1 MDLSKNPIEFLYK
14 KETHRLI
21 GLCMKAHNKLG
32 HGFLEVVYKD
42 AIQIELKSDR
52 IEFEREKE
60 YKVEYAGT
68 ILPHKFYA
76 DFVAFDK
83 IVLEVKSAYGG
94 FCDDDIAQ
102 VINYLKV
109 SGCKIGLAFQF
120 WKESPGIQANRTLR

>member
-1 MDLSKNPIEFLYK
+1 M
-14 KETHRLI
+14 
-21 GLCMKAHNKLG
+21 
-32 HGFLEVVYKD
+32 EVVYKD

-52 IEFEREKE
+52 IDYEREKE
-60 YKVEYAGT
+60 YAVEYNGT

-83 IVLEVKSAYGG
+83 IILEVKSAYGG

-109 SGCKIGLAFQF
+109 SGCKIGLLINFG
-120 WKESPGIQANRTLR
+120 KNRLEYKRIVL